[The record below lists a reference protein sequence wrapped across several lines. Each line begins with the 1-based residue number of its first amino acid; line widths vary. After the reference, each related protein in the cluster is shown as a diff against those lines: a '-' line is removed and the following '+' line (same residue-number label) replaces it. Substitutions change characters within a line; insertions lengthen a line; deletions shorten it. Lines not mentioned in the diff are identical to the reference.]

1 MGDKTNVENN
11 ASCKKAGC
19 TFKSIAENNYCK
31 QHQRA
36 HYIEETELL
45 GLKICIGTD
54 SACRSRLE
62 LTYKGKAC
70 PNCLSVKSKRDKARR
85 DRAKVENRLLDNTKE
100 KKCTACCR
108 IFAIDQFESLGDRS
122 VITSRCLK
130 CRSSAIPKVVAVAVA
145 VAVDVDVA
153 SENKESTNDL
163 RFEVEPVSAVH
174 GTSSEVDGGPN
185 SARNRIC
192 AKRKCQTVLELSY
205 ELKTCLACLETDRK
219 RDHARREKV
228 KSDNELRSDTDDR
241 ACTACLK
248 ILPIDEFKKTD
259 GTNGIASTCLSCK
272 KSDRKQDAK
281 RDPEKVKENRKRSD
295 TKPERQAKKRKT
307 KIENRERYNGYS
319 VNYRNRQ
326 REKDLNAFNARN
338 AKNAKQYRDEHLE
351 LKEGYNQKR
360 LNSHQTQYK
369 SCVVDY
375 ARANGIVQELTFDQ
389 YTAIVNKPC
398 YYCADMYDRGTE
410 QFNGI
415 ERENESI
422 GYIVGNCR
430 SRCKMC
436 LTMQTKGSSRSHFL
450 LRVEHILTVFGIIDG
465 SLRPEEFKD
474 HRPVYRSCKASAE
487 KRGKDFLI
495 TSDEFHTVTAQECYL
510 CGKPNTHTHS
520 NGIDRFDNTI
530 GYLFENCRSCCGD
543 CNYMKGDYS
552 FFDILEKCKQIHANH
567 NCVDIDA

>member
-1 MGDKTNVENN
+1 MGDQTNAEKN

-36 HYIEETELL
+36 HWIEETELL
-45 GLKICIGTD
+45 GMKICIGTD

-70 PNCLSVKSKRDKARR
+70 PKCLDTRGKRDKVRR
-85 DRAKVENRLLDNTKE
+85 DRAKVENGSLDNTKE

-108 IFAIDQFESLGDRS
+108 LFAIDQFESLGDRS
-122 VITSRCLK
+122 VVTSRCLT
-130 CRSSAIPKVVAVAVA
+130 CRSYTIPKK
-145 VAVDVDVA
+145 VDVA
-153 SENKESTNDL
+153 LENKEITDEL
-163 RFEVEPVSAVH
+163 RSEAEPVSAVH

-192 AKRKCQTVLELSY
+192 AKRKCQTVLDLSY

-219 RDHARREKV
+219 RDHARRNKV
-228 KSDNELRSDTDDR
+228 KADNELRSGTDDR
-241 ACTACLK
+241 ACTACLQT
-248 ILPIDEFKKTD
+248 LPIDQFKKND

-281 RDPEKVKENRKRSD
+281 RDPEKVKDNRKRSD

-307 KIENRERYNGYS
+307 RLDNRERYNGYS
-319 VNYRNRQ
+319 VDYRNRQ
-326 REKDLNAFNARN
+326 REKDLDAFLARN
-338 AKNAKQYRDEHLE
+338 AKTAKQYRDEHPE

-389 YTAIVNKPC
+389 YTAIVDEPC

-410 QFNGI
+410 QFNGV

-422 GYIVGNCR
+422 GYVVGNCR

-436 LTMQTKGSSRSHFL
+436 LTMQTKGSSGPHFL
-450 LRVEHILTVFGIIDG
+450 LKVEHILTVYGITPG
-465 SLRPEEFKD
+465 TLFPEEFKD
-474 HRPVYRSCKASAE
+474 H
-487 KRGKDFLI
+487 
-495 TSDEFHTVTAQECYL
+495 
-510 CGKPNTHTHS
+510 HS
-520 NGIDRFDNTI
+520 S
-530 GYLFENCRSCCGD
+530 GYIA
-543 CNYMKGDYS
+543 Y
-552 FFDILEKCKQIHANH
+552 
-567 NCVDIDA
+567 